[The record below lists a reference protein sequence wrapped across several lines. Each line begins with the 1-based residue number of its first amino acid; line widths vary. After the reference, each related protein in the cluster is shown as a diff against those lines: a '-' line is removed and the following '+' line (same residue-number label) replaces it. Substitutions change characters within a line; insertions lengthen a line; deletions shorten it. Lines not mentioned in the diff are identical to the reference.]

1 MTYFI
6 IGAVIIIILASPL
19 GNEFKRGYDAFV
31 SYLYLKNSKGD
42 RLRALQEERKADEES
57 NEWVD
62 KHLGGHGSS
71 KHFGFAILMTL
82 LIWPFMV
89 GCYLLSFKFHP

>member
-6 IGAVIIIILASPL
+6 IGAVIILILVTPL
-19 GNEFKRGYDAFV
+19 GNEFMRGYNDFI

-42 RLRALQEERKADEES
+42 KLRALQKERKADEEFD
-57 NEWVD
+57 EWAD
-62 KHLGGHGSS
+62 KHLGGYGSS
-71 KHFGFAILMTL
+71 KHFGFAILLVL
-82 LIWPFMV
+82 LIWPFLV

>member
-6 IGAVIIIILASPL
+6 IGAVIIIILATPL
-19 GNEFKRGYDAFV
+19 GIEFKRGYDAFV
-31 SYLYLKNSKGD
+31 SYLYQKHYKGD
-42 RLRALQEERKADEES
+42 RLRALQEERKADEEC